1 MAKPDFKQEYTFTFP
16 WNNTKWRKR
25 VVHDPNDPAS
35 TFKNLDPLVQWSIA
49 VEQRHSDPASFETG
63 PFQYKKDPALPDEDE
78 GNWADYDPKDLPGQ
92 ESKEKWRMRG
102 RSFLDF
108 VTFGANDEMVAGL
121 KSMIALVPG
130 GKTPSEAY
138 KQSMEGE
145 SQYLTQAQMT
155 DPVGTAAAHTV
166 GGASMLGMGGPMAAA
181 GKTLTRAL
189 PETAAF
195 LGARGPTWLPS
206 VKTKYMGGHTV
217 RDRVPLMKDSAGQ
230 PSPWTIPKSFGGTA
244 IDASL
249 RQAPYLRRHWKKP
262 LDRFGPAAG
271 VGMGFGS
278 AYHLGS
284 GQGSLEER
292 TKGIAPSA
300 ALGASIGPIFGGVS
314 SLIPG
319 YYRNQAGSLVPLNR
333 TGEIIQ
339 NRFRPKV
346 ELADRFPEA
355 EFGGAA
361 AEIGAEAVKDFGG
374 SGNRFIDPS
383 SIRLPITSARY
394 PKETIQDYGYNRRL
408 GFGSANIP
416 GYVSALGEKVF
427 RLGGRTEA
435 KVDAARK
442 FEDRALR
449 SEEAVLSPLEAAAG
463 VDVAKRLQGR
473 YETVKK
479 ETTPAY
485 RTAYDEPPSIVTQ
498 PIRDVILADSNIAKG
513 FAEATKIRAARIG
526 KPGENLPAGDPF
538 SRYPTVQEVLNSY
551 RLVPK
556 DLSIQQAQA
565 IADKYGLTVI
575 GSRGG
580 TGLRAWAIPKA
591 RGGNRQATMT
601 AREVHELAQGMQGL
615 AAKETGALK
624 SGIESRV
631 TQLKNWGFNK
641 PSQRAA
647 DGVAEKKFNIE
658 DAVKKGNDFFTVATF
673 RQAKEFFN
681 KNDKGRP
688 RSNMEKESF
697 KDQAWQNAVAL
708 VKSGKADL
716 TTADTLRRMKLLFGP
731 DKVGYRNWLG
741 AVRSA
746 ERYNIANTRLGK
758 ISGFG
763 DGMEAM
769 SIRQKVG
776 AFSKRTA
783 EFAFSVPFAA
793 ARSLDRAMTRG
804 KMISEKENR
813 DAIIQLLTATGPDKA
828 AAERLIQKELLKSSP
843 RDRFPKDVNAIIR
856 LALGMSPMA
865 EQIDEMPG
873 VGPAL
878 KVGALGA
885 LGTANALKGLL
896 GF

>member
-1 MAKPDFKQEYTFTFP
+1 MAKPDFKQEYTLTFH
-16 WNNTKWRKR
+16 WNDTKWRKQI
-25 VVHDPNDPAS
+25 VHDPNDPAS
-35 TFKNLDPLVQWSIA
+35 TFKDLDPLVQWSIG
-49 VEQRHSDPASFETG
+49 VKQRHSDPASFETG
-63 PFQYKKDPALPDEDE
+63 PFQYKKDPSLPDEDE
-78 GNWADYDPKDLPGQ
+78 SNWVDYDPKDFPGL
-92 ESKEKWRMRG
+92 ESKEKWSMRG

-108 VTFGANDEMVAGL
+108 VTFGLNDEMIAGL
-121 KSMIALVPG
+121 KAGIALVPG

-138 KQSMEGE
+138 KQEMEQQ
-145 SQYLTQAQMT
+145 SRYLTQAQMT
-155 DPVGTAAAHTV
+155 DPVGTAAAYTV

-181 GKTLTRAL
+181 GKTLTRTFPRMAS
-189 PETAAF
+189 A
-195 LGARGPTWLPS
+195 LGATGPTWLPS
-206 VKTKYMGGHTV
+206 VTTKYMGGHTV
-217 RDRVPLMKDSAGQ
+217 RNRVPLMKDIAGQ

-249 RQAPYLRRHWKKP
+249 RQAPYLGRHWKKP

-300 ALGASIGPIFGGVS
+300 ALGASIGPLFGTAS

-319 YYRNQAGSLVPLNR
+319 YYRNQAGKLVPLNR
-333 TGEIIQ
+333 AGELIQ

-346 ELADRFPEA
+346 ELADRFPES
-355 EFGGAA
+355 EFGSAA

-374 SGNRFIDPS
+374 SRNRFIDPS
-383 SIRLPITSARY
+383 SIRLPVTSARY
-394 PKETIQDYGYNRRL
+394 PEESILDYGYNRRL
-408 GFGSANIP
+408 GFGSSNIP
-416 GYVSALGEKVF
+416 GYVSALGEKAF
-427 RLGGRTEA
+427 RQGSRTET
-435 KVDAARK
+435 KVDVAK
-442 FEDRALR
+442 KLEDRALR
-449 SEEAVLSPLEAAAG
+449 GEEAVLRPLEAEAG

-479 ETTPAY
+479 ATDPAY
-485 RTAYDEPPSIVTQ
+485 RTAYDEPPSIVTR

-513 FAEATKIRAARIG
+513 FLEAAKIRAARIG
-526 KPGENLPAGDPF
+526 KPGESLPAGDPF

-556 DLSIQQAQA
+556 GMSIEEAQA
-565 IADKYGLTVI
+565 IANRHGLTVI
-575 GSRGG
+575 GSRDGSD
-580 TGLRAWAIPKA
+580 LRAWVDPKV
-591 RGGNRQATMT
+591 GVQNRQATMT
-601 AREVHELAQGMQGL
+601 SREVHELTQGMQGL

-647 DGVAEKKFNIE
+647 SGVAEQKFNIE

-673 RQAKEFFN
+673 RQAKE
-681 KNDKGRP
+681 
-688 RSNMEKESF
+688 SF

-716 TTADTLRRMKLLFGP
+716 TTVDTLRRMKLLFGP

-758 ISGFG
+758 ISGFAE
-763 DGMEAM
+763 GMEGM
-769 SIRQKVG
+769 TPRQKVG
-776 AFSKRTA
+776 AFSKRSA

-813 DAIIQLLTATGPDKA
+813 DAILQLLTATGPDKV
-828 AAERLIQKELLKSSP
+828 AAERLIAKELLKSKP
-843 RDRFPKDVNAIIR
+843 GDRFPKDVNAIIR
-856 LALGMSPMA
+856 MALGMSPMA

-878 KVGALGA
+878 KIGALGA